1 MIMYNIGHSILDEE
15 DDAYCRVKV
24 RRLPRVLPGVENT
37 NVYASVSVNGTWKTG
52 SKWMKA
58 TEHR

>member
-37 NVYASVSVNGTWKTG
+37 NVYASVSVNGT
-52 SKWMKA
+52 
-58 TEHR
+58 